1 MSKQWL
7 EIIIKWSNKR
17 GTLYFCQNIAFNF
30 QLSSYYSLVSAW
42 EKLHNLWVNSK
53 NRCRVPIITNHSTLF
68 IFQTL
73 AKLIFL
79 INYLLPFLSFAF
91 VFQIKNPVVLD
102 ICLGKGHS
110 YFFQTQSDL
119 CSYDSIYSKG
129 ACWTLLILYAI
140 GSSNI
145 LDAYVIFCCA
155 KEIKKS
161 TEKQK
166 QSIGRQAYINRKR

>member
-1 MSKQWL
+1 MKNSRSFVFIATPLRTQQMTDT
-7 EIIIKWSNKR
+7 R
-17 GTLYFCQNIAFNF
+17 GVN
-30 QLSSYYSLVSAW
+30 LS
-42 EKLHNLWVNSK
+42 
-53 NRCRVPIITNHSTLF
+53 IF
-68 IFQTL
+68 FQTL

-91 VFQIKNPVVLD
+91 VFRIKNPVVLD

-110 YFFQTQSDL
+110 YFFPTQSDL

-145 LDAYVIFCCA
+145 LDAYVIFCCV

-161 TEKQK
+161 TEKTI
-166 QSIGRQAYINRKR
+166 QSIGLQAYINRKR